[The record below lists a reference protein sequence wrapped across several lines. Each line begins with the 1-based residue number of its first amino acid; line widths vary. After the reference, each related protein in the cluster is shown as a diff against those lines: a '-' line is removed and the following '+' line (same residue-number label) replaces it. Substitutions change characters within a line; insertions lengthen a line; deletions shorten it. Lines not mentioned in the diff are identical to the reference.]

1 MNTVSYCSLEY
12 LFGRWRP
19 AIGDPGFMLWFAV
32 GSYFACGVVALI
44 AVLINQKGGRRLFFF
59 WSLISLLMILL
70 GVNKLIDLQSLF
82 TEVGGQIAKTQSWI
96 DQRRIVQFWFIVPS
110 GTTALVAFLSFAIIM
125 RSLFRRFIL
134 AFTGLLFLFGSIFL
148 RDVSLHHFVEIL
160 GFTPSGAKI
169 YFVLELAG
177 IYLILVA
184 GIREIRENISLKKA
198 KMNLLNRLGV

>member
-1 MNTVSYCSLEY
+1 M
-12 LFGRWRP
+12 G
-19 AIGDPGFMLWFAV
+19 WFTV
-32 GSYFACGVVALI
+32 GSYFACAIVALI
-44 AVLINQKGGRRLFFF
+44 AVLINQTGGRRSCFF

-70 GVNKLIDLQSLF
+70 GVNKQIDLQSLF
-82 TEVGGQIAKTQSWI
+82 TEVGAQIAKAQAWM

-134 AFTGLLFLFGSIFL
+134 AFTGLLFLFASIFL
-148 RDVSLHHFVEIL
+148 RAVSLHHFVEIL

-169 YFVLELAG
+169 YFVLELPG

-184 GIREIRENISLKKA
+184 GIREIRANISLKKA
-198 KMNLLNRLGV
+198 KMNVLKRLRV

>member
-1 MNTVSYCSLEY
+1 MSYWSLEY
-12 LFGRWRP
+12 LLGRWRLT
-19 AIGDPGFMLWFAV
+19 ISDPGFMGWFTV
-32 GSYFACGVVALI
+32 GSYFACAVVALI
-44 AVLINQKGGRRLFFF
+44 AVLINQTGGRRSCFF

-70 GVNKLIDLQSLF
+70 GVNKQIDLQSLF
-82 TEVGGQIAKTQSWI
+82 TEVGGQIAKAQGWM
-96 DQRRIVQFWFIVPS
+96 DQRRIVQFWFIVAF

-125 RSLFRRFIL
+125 RGLFKRFML
-134 AFTGLLFLFGSIFL
+134 AFIGLFFLLSFIFL
-148 RDVSLHHFVEIL
+148 RVVSFYHFDEIL

-198 KMNLLNRLGV
+198 KMNLLKRLGV

>member
-1 MNTVSYCSLEY
+1 M
-12 LFGRWRP
+12 
-19 AIGDPGFMLWFAV
+19 IGDPDFMGWFTV
-32 GSYFACGVVALI
+32 GAYFACAIVALI
-44 AVLINQKGGRRLFFF
+44 AVLINQTGGTRSCFF

-70 GVNKLIDLQSLF
+70 VVNKQIDLQSLLA
-82 TEVGGQIAKTQSWI
+82 EVGAQIAKARGWM

-110 GTTALVAFLSFAIIM
+110 GTTAMVAFLSFVIIM

-134 AFTGLLFLFGSIFL
+134 AFIGLFFLLSLIFL
-148 RDVSLHHFVEIL
+148 RALSFNHFDEIL

-169 YFVLELAG
+169 YWVLELTG

-198 KMNLLNRLGV
+198 KMNLLKRLGV